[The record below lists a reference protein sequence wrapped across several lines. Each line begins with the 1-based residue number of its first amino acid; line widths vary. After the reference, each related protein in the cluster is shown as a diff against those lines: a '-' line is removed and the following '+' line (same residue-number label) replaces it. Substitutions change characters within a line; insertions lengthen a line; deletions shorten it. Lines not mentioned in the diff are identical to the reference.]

1 GVGQVY
7 VGFNKVDMG
16 ADGSFASTVTLADGL
31 NTITVTAYDSA
42 GNKSTLTIKV
52 TFNRP
57 DITPPVLSITSPANG
72 TTTTSSQVTLRGTVT
87 DAGSGLDYLEVNG
100 TRVAVSSGSFTT
112 TITLTPGSNTVTVS
126 AWDKAGNKTEK
137 TLTLTYQQGTV
148 LVLTIGSTIA
158 TKNGGTV
165 YLDTAPVITNGR
177 TLVPLRFIA
186 EAFGIDPI
194 WNSSLKTIKL
204 ALSGG
209 RLLTMQIG
217 KGTCFVEWVGTTR
230 TDAISLDAP
239 PVIMN
244 GRTLVPIRFISEQLG
259 AVVVWDSITRRV
271 TITWKG

>member
-1 GVGQVY
+1 
-7 VGFNKVDMG
+7 
-16 ADGSFASTVTLADGL
+16 
-31 NTITVTAYDSA
+31 
-42 GNKSTLTIKV
+42 
-52 TFNRP
+52 
-57 DITPPVLSITSPANG
+57 
-72 TTTTSSQVTLRGTVT
+72 
-87 DAGSGLDYLEVNG
+87 VNG
-100 TRVAVSSGSFTT
+100 TQVGVLSGSFTT
-112 TITLTPGSNTVTVS
+112 SITLTPGANTVIVS

-158 TKNGGTV
+158 TKNGATV

-186 EAFGIDPI
+186 EAFGIDPL
-194 WNSSLKTIKL
+194 WDGTLRTIKL
-204 ALSGG
+204 TLSGG

-217 KGTCFVEWVGTTR
+217 KGTCFVEWIGTTR

-259 AVVVWDSITRRV
+259 AEVVWDGITRTV